1 MLCDLD
7 LCGSLVRPP
16 QQVGAWPGLPF
27 PPSGTT
33 WTIQRGWR
41 AGRAAS
47 SSPSPRGEAD
57 LDPGQPL
64 ELQWSGHPDAAFHP
78 LEVTCPSGDAALS
91 AVLVAPVASYS
102 APSWLRDQTGPE
114 GLRWRVV
121 ALDQV
126 GEPLATTA
134 WRVGRWQ

>member
-1 MLCDLD
+1 MAGFAVPPLRYYVDD
-7 LCGSLVRPP
+7 PAGVASGSSRFFLTEPP
-16 QQVGAWPGLPF
+16 
-27 PPSGTT
+27 
-33 WTIQRGWR
+33 
-41 AGRAAS
+41 
-47 SSPSPRGEAD
+47 GEAD

-64 ELQWSGHPDAAFHP
+64 ELQWSGHPDAAFHR

-114 GLRWRVV
+114 GLHWRVV
-121 ALDQV
+121 ALDQE